1 MKRIVITIAA
11 SLIGASA
18 FAADFQQKPVDFN
31 NGQLGTYPAQVQG
44 QEPMQ
49 RTALMPVGPVT
60 AKNSELA
67 AYPWVPASGAMM
79 NRMAVRQDSQ
89 PTYRASIQSNDD
101 MLING

>member
-1 MKRIVITIAA
+1 MKRIAITIAA

-44 QEPMQ
+44 FEPQQ
-49 RTALMPVGPVT
+49 RNALAPIGPNT

-67 AYPWVPASGAMM
+67 AYPWVPVSGMM
-79 NRMAVRQDSQ
+79 SNRMSARQDA
-89 PTYRASIQSNDD
+89 PVYRASMQADD